1 MGMVGLSSSQL
12 NTVLQILQLK
22 RSTVFKA
29 EGFVLRMIRVVV
41 SIAFVGKNWM
51 DTIIKILIG
60 LDVIMSVRLEGA
72 QACGSCSL
80 LQKAQI
86 LYPGP
91 AAEQHQFWTLHPVP
105 AALPCS
111 SEIGERIESELE
123 MVAGNSLSMSETLLL
138 DLKVSGFIPL
148 VSKHKLLS
156 YFSFL

>member
-91 AAEQHQFWTLHPVP
+91 AAEQHQFWTLI
-105 AALPCS
+105 L
-111 SEIGERIESELE
+111 
-123 MVAGNSLSMSETLLL
+123 
-138 DLKVSGFIPL
+138 
-148 VSKHKLLS
+148 
-156 YFSFL
+156 FLQLCLAQVK